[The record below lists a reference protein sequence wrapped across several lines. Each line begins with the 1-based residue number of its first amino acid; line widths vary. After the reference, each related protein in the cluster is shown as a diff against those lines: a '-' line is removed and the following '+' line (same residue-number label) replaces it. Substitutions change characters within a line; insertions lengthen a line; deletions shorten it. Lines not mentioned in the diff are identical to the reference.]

1 MERAGC
7 SVQRA
12 GTSQAYPPAVPLV
25 AGAAVAARLI
35 ENTQAAPAQR
45 PAVLIVVSPSCRKVA
60 PVSWPRHSSKQL
72 APMLIRLAALALLLI
87 ALWRVFRLAMGLRFA
102 KVSREEARAA
112 EEGSGRMVVA
122 ELPLS
127 DAEVVFLVEDAD
139 AFRWGRAHVTKR
151 DIGGARLMVN
161 GAVLQEF
168 RAPGESLPAPEPP
181 EEYEGRERWEVRVF
195 RRGGGATAIPC
206 GTLREG
212 ISREIAGR
220 VFAAVQEGCSRG
232 PDSP

>member
-1 MERAGC
+1 
-7 SVQRA
+7 
-12 GTSQAYPPAVPLV
+12 
-25 AGAAVAARLI
+25 
-35 ENTQAAPAQR
+35 
-45 PAVLIVVSPSCRKVA
+45 
-60 PVSWPRHSSKQL
+60 
-72 APMLIRLAALALLLI
+72 MLIRLAALALLLM

-112 EEGSGRMVVA
+112 EEGSGRSVVA

-139 AFRWGRAHVTKR
+139 AFRWGRAHVAKR
-151 DIGGARLMVN
+151 HISGARLMVN

-168 RAPGESLPAPEPP
+168 KAPGESLPAPEPP

-195 RRGGGATAIPC
+195 GRGMAPTAIPC

-220 VFAAVQEGCSRG
+220 VFEAVRKSAAEAAGDVGQRL
-232 PDSP
+232 PNL

>member
-1 MERAGC
+1 
-7 SVQRA
+7 
-12 GTSQAYPPAVPLV
+12 
-25 AGAAVAARLI
+25 
-35 ENTQAAPAQR
+35 
-45 PAVLIVVSPSCRKVA
+45 
-60 PVSWPRHSSKQL
+60 
-72 APMLIRLAALALLLI
+72 MLIRLAALALLLI

-112 EEGSGRMVVA
+112 EEGSGRKVVA

-139 AFRWGRAHVTKR
+139 AFRWGGARLAKR
-151 DIGGARLMVN
+151 DISGARLMVN

-168 RAPGESLPAPEPP
+168 AAPGEVLPVPESP

-195 RRGGGATAIPC
+195 GRDASPTVIPC

-220 VFAAVQEGCSRG
+220 VFEAVKRAPASGRSN
-232 PDSP
+232 